1 MDKKFLKFIA
11 TEYIAGD
18 RFCKGIP
25 STDGIIRRLEKY
37 MSESVVEEI
46 ADAVYDYTYDLALHS
61 VLNGMQLAIEVMDG
75 VYIHEVH

>member
-1 MDKKFLKFIA
+1 MDKKFLETIA
-11 TEYIAGD
+11 MEHIEGL
-18 RFCKGIP
+18 RFCEGIP

-61 VLNGMQLAIEVMDG
+61 VLNGMQLAAEIMDG
-75 VYIHEVH
+75 TYVRGA